1 MTINVIAIA
10 IVNNL
15 LWTRAIKNCPP
26 YSEKEI
32 YMNMKT
38 FLNHSLLILTL
49 LVSISMPMASNA
61 AQSGNAVSDTLITT
75 KIKSSLATNNVTHAT
90 TISVETNNGHVVLS
104 GTANSNTE
112 AATAVQIAESTKNVK
127 DVDASNLNVAGS
139 NQPLTDSYITAK
151 VKGLFIRNNLMP
163 NTPNVPVTSISV
175 ETQQGV
181 VYLSG
186 TVKRHSQ
193 IIKAVKLAK
202 SVDGVTNVIHTLK
215 VG

>member
-1 MTINVIAIA
+1 
-10 IVNNL
+10 
-15 LWTRAIKNCPP
+15 
-26 YSEKEI
+26 
-32 YMNMKT
+32 MNMKT